1 MNYPQVGL
9 GGMMEEITSY
19 INPELLVLV
28 PALFLVGMAIKRYGS
43 DDRVIPLVLGLL
55 GMLLACLYG
64 IATMKGGD
72 SVAMVLFTGLLQGI
86 FCAAGAVFAHQ
97 NYKQLSKPKGE

>member
-1 MNYPQVGL
+1 
-9 GGMMEEITSY
+9 MEEIVSY

-28 PALFLVGMAIKRYGS
+28 PVLFMVGAAIKRFGS

-64 IATMKGGD
+64 IATMTASD
-72 SVAMVLFTGLLQGI
+72 SVAMVLFTGIVQGI
-86 FCAAGAVFAHQ
+86 LCAAAATYLYECQKNVR
-97 NYKQLSKPKGE
+97 KGEFR